1 MGDQGRTFSFS
12 FLLKRV
18 KEFEIAISRLL
29 PVHIIQQFYSY
40 NFTNYKKIY
49 DKQLNISKKKFWNLS
64 KQLPYV
70 NLMLNQSFVCN
81 LTNVKL
87 PDFVLST
94 LSLGDK
100 FNFPLNNNKDIP
112 AFEIIK

>member
-1 MGDQGRTFSFS
+1 M
-12 FLLKRV
+12 
-18 KEFEIAISRLL
+18 I
-29 PVHIIQQFYSY
+29 
-40 NFTNYKKIY
+40 
-49 DKQLNISKKKFWNLS
+49 KQSCI
-64 KQLPYV
+64 
-70 NLMLNQSFVCN
+70 CN

-112 AFEIIK
+112 AFEKLE

>member
-1 MGDQGRTFSFS
+1 
-12 FLLKRV
+12 
-18 KEFEIAISRLL
+18 
-29 PVHIIQQFYSY
+29 
-40 NFTNYKKIY
+40 
-49 DKQLNISKKKFWNLS
+49 
-64 KQLPYV
+64 
-70 NLMLNQSFVCN
+70 MLNQSGVRN